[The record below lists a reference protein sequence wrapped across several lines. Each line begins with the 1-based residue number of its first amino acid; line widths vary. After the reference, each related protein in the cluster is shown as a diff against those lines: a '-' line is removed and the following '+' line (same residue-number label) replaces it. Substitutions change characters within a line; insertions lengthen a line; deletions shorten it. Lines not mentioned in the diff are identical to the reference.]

1 MTLPRKQRSE
11 QGDWLRAIDQ
21 LRREADPARARMMVE
36 AAAARV
42 RRRMRSLGQNF
53 AYGWSGGKDSQALA
67 LVAEAAGIQESVLV
81 ISDLEYPAFLAWAT
95 DHMPAG
101 LTVVAR
107 DWDLDW
113 LAAHPAMLFPR
124 DAATAAK
131 WFAGVQHWGQR
142 RYCAE
147 HEIDVLLL
155 GRRRAD
161 GNFVGRGTDF
171 YRDRAGFI
179 RWSPIADWSHEDVLY
194 VLAALNVPLP
204 PCYGWA
210 RGFRV
215 GTGPWAARQWCPTI
229 DEGWQ
234 EVWGIDPAVV
244 VTAARAIPS
253 AQRFLEVAA

>member
-11 QGDWLRAIDQ
+11 QQDWIEAIEH
-21 LRREADPARARMMVE
+21 LRREADPARARLLIE
-36 AAAARV
+36 AAAERV
-42 RRRMRSLGQNF
+42 RRRMRSLGRSF

-95 DHMPAG
+95 DHMPQG
-101 LTVVAR
+101 LTIVAR

-113 LAAHPAMLFPR
+113 LAAHPRMLFPQ
-124 DAATAAK
+124 DAPTAAK

-142 RYCAE
+142 RYCRE
-147 HEIDVLLL
+147 REVDVLLL
-155 GRRRAD
+155 GRRKAD

-171 YRDRAGFI
+171 YRDRDGFI

-194 VLAALNVPLP
+194 VLAALEVPLP
-204 PCYGWA
+204 PCYGWP

-215 GTGPWAARQWCPTI
+215 GTGPWAARQWCGGQE
-229 DEGWQ
+229 DGWR
-234 EVWGIDPAVV
+234 EVHEIDPDVV
-244 VTAARAIPS
+244 ATAARLIPS
-253 AQRFLEVAA
+253 ARQFLEAA